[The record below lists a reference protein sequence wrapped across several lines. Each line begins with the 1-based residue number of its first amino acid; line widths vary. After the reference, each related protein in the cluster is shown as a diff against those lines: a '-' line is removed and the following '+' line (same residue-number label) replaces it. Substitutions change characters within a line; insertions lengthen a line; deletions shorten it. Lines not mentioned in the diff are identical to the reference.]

1 MQVQL
6 IDGAIVIS
14 GLDAQQ
20 KGLSPQDFSD
30 KPLTV
35 ETAPAFYVALDA
47 NGLMVRSVSVTAAD
61 RKVVAA
67 LVGNWIAEGFQP
79 VPCDIK
85 AYAKHVRAL
94 ASAEKSKTVVAGEPA
109 ATAETAEATP
119 AAAAAAEAT
128 TAAAQAPAAESDI

>member
-14 GLDAQQ
+14 GLNGDQQ
-20 KGLSPQDFSD
+20 KGLAPQDFSD
-30 KPLTV
+30 KPQTV
-35 ETAPAFYVALDA
+35 EIAPAFYVALGAD
-47 NGLMVRSVSVTAAD
+47 GLMARSVSVTAAD

-79 VPCDIK
+79 IPCDIK

-94 ASAEKSKTVVAGEPA
+94 TAAEKAKTTVGGETTEVAE
-109 ATAETAEATP
+109 P
-119 AAAAAAEAT
+119 AAAAP
-128 TAAAQAPAAESDI
+128 AAQESDI

>member
-1 MQVQL
+1 MQVPMQVQL

-94 ASAEKSKTVVAGEPA
+94 ASAEKSKTAVAGEPA
-109 ATAETAEATP
+109 ASAEASEATP
-119 AAAAAAEAT
+119 AAAAAP
-128 TAAAQAPAAESDI
+128 AQAESDI